1 MSAAPKSPAELIADL
16 TDQVR
21 LLRQDVGSLTTAA
34 PTKAEA
40 ARLMA
45 SVQKAAN
52 EAFERSQHFIAASE
66 QLSRR
71 MHQDS
76 ASAAQVAAERAI
88 KGLEH
93 EIQAAANRMRLE
105 AVRGRQQAL
114 YGFGGGLAVFGGM
127 IALGAVLGVLAFA
140 LIQGRGDAQ
149 AFGKY
154 PGVYCRSAG
163 GEVATGVSGRRFC
176 AFWID
181 PPTEMN

>member
-1 MSAAPKSPAELIADL
+1 MSAAAKSPAELIADL

-21 LLRQDVGSLTTAA
+21 LLRQDVGNLTATAT
-34 PTKAEA
+34 TKAEA

-45 SVQKAAN
+45 SVQKAA
-52 EAFERSQHFIAASE
+52 EETFEHAQEVIDASE
-66 QLSRR
+66 HLGRR

-105 AVRGRQQAL
+105 AVKGRQQAL

-149 AFGKY
+149 AFGKH

-181 PPTEMN
+181 PPAEAN

>member
-114 YGFGGGLAVFGGM
+114 YGFGGGFGCLRRHDRSGSRSGRPGVRSDS
-127 IALGAVLGVLAFA
+127 GARRCTGFRKISGGILQV
-140 LIQGRGDAQ
+140 GRG
-149 AFGKY
+149 
-154 PGVYCRSAG
+154 
-163 GEVATGVSGRRFC
+163 
-176 AFWID
+176 
-181 PPTEMN
+181 

>member
-1 MSAAPKSPAELIADL
+1 MSAATKSPAELMADL

-21 LLRQDVGSLTTAA
+21 LLRQDVANLTASA

-40 ARLMA
+40 AKITV

-52 EAFERSQHFIAASE
+52 EAFERSQQAIRASE
-66 QLSRR
+66 HLGQRIHR
-71 MHQDS
+71 DS
-76 ASAAQVAAERAI
+76 ASAAQAAAERAI
-88 KGLEH
+88 KGLEQ
-93 EIQAAANRMRLE
+93 EIRDAANRMRLE

-127 IALGAVLGVLAFA
+127 IALGAVLGTLAFA
-140 LIQGRGDAQ
+140 LIQGRGDAR

-163 GEVATGVSGRRFC
+163 GEVATGVNGRRFC

-181 PPTEMN
+181 PPTQVN